1 MKKWQLVG
9 TTVLG
14 ASVLLGAC
22 GGGNNGGSGEGKDVS
37 GKVKHSPLIDP
48 WFCPLH

>member
-22 GGGNNGGSGEGKDVS
+22 GGNDGGSGDGKDLKVLL
-37 GKVKHSPLIDP
+37 KVKVRPQ
-48 WFCPLH
+48 